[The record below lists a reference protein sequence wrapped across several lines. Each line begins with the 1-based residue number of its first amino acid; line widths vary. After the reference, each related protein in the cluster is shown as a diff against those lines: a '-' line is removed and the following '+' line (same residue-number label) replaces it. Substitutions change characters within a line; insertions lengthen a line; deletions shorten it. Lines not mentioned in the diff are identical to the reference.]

1 MTLVDLKF
9 AKRLKHDLTAI
20 KPIKNHEQ
28 VANEIHMA
36 PSALSNVKTGRRS
49 ATREVKKS
57 LVQTLGSLKLA
68 MSAARSEFGVLSF
81 LDDKKRRLDSPFTT
95 SLIQYKEEQE
105 RIQIQHAYNLAICKQ
120 PQERTAEDIAV
131 IKDYFKEYLEEI
143 ASEETDVQAKAI
155 DAGLDDELQAMIN
168 QFNRRYGG

>member
-1 MTLVDLKF
+1 MVDLKF
-9 AKRLKHDLTAI
+9 AERLKHDLTAI
-20 KPIKNHEQ
+20 KPVKTHEQ

-36 PSALSNVKTGRRS
+36 PSALSNLKTGKRS
-49 ATREVKKS
+49 ATRDVKKS
-57 LVQTLGSLKLA
+57 LVRALGSLKLA

-105 RIQIQHAYNLAICKQ
+105 RIQAQHDYDLAICKQ
-120 PQERTAEDIAV
+120 PQERTAGDVAA
-131 IKDYFKEYLEEI
+131 IKKYFKEYFEEI

-168 QFNRRYGG
+168 QFNRQYGG